1 MLKEIYSELY
11 NNQKICTEKDNNNSN
26 MRSRLASW
34 SLYST
39 IVMVTAFLSAKVSG
53 TRIKERVYHDID
65 TNEIS
70 ACFRRL
76 NGTTSIGCTSAR
88 GGNVGVLIY
97 LDTMADIDKLS
108 DVRFSPYIVLVNP
121 AIFSSSLMTHLEST
135 SQVTGVVLP
144 SVSGGR
150 WEGKVPP
157 EGYSDDSLC
166 PNSET
171 STSDKCN
178 TENPWNIPGSGLMWK
193 SYQFPIFYIQNTTTT
208 DNLYTCYQAYNTLTT
223 GMAWPLCSVQ
233 LSSNMHASRDS
244 ETCVRRSNM
253 MNNLTPQK
261 FCDPLNDVT
270 LHYFVSSR
278 NRTLENGDIT
288 ETPPASVLAVT
299 ARLDT
304 LNMFDKAELGFD
316 SPTTGIVT
324 LLAAAKMVSQKMAT
338 LSYRDGVSNIMFL
351 LINGEA
357 FENTGSSRLVY
368 DMEHGDFP
376 RALNFENTGT
386 LANGTQA
393 QATLNLTNIRSLIEL
408 GQLSNRFSNNLY
420 MHTVNNPAGEVG
432 QFEKFSRLNNLTTKQ
447 SKRTELPPSS
457 AQTFLTSTP
466 SLHTV
471 FLSNFDTTY
480 SNPVYHSVYDTAL
493 YHGYNHTLGPTQD
506 IVSHLSKVAV
516 VVAQTVTSLATD
528 QEMEFTTDE
537 VSDLINDL
545 LHCYSVSANCSMFH
559 EANSNIAGFSFPN
572 HPFPQYVGVNPSP
585 HTVFT
590 KQVLQ
595 LLTGEKI
602 TREGKTDEVRKT
614 PTEESEDVAAQKAA
628 CLANNSGQNIFT
640 YIFLVGEG
648 CYNGSSV
655 ICGSCYRTTV
665 GQTQAGSPAFLE
677 GVLDSYDWASGKYP
691 TWTESVWK
699 EISGRS
705 FLQGDPTHDQ
715 LVLGIGVGVFLASLL
730 CVWWVEKNAVLLFPQ
745 GGCEYRIGANIAT

>member
-1 MLKEIYSELY
+1 MK
-11 NNQKICTEKDNNNSN
+11 
-26 MRSRLASW
+26 SW
-34 SLYST
+34 MDTLSLS
-39 IVMVTAFLSAKVSG
+39 IVTVTVFLSAKVSG
-53 TRIKERVYHDID
+53 TRIKDRVYHDID
-65 TNEIS
+65 TKEIS

-76 NGTTSIGCTSAR
+76 NGTTSIGCTSHR
-88 GGNVGVLIY
+88 SGNVGVLMY
-97 LDTMADIDKLS
+97 LDTLADIDKLR
-108 DVRFSPYIVLVNP
+108 DVTFSPYIVLVNP
-121 AIFSSSLMTHLEST
+121 EIFSSSLMTELEST
-135 SQVTGVVLP
+135 GHVTGVVLP
-144 SVSGGR
+144 SVTGGR

-157 EGYSDDSLC
+157 AGYSDDSLC

-171 STSDKCN
+171 STSDECN
-178 TENPWNIPGSGLMWK
+178 TENPWNKPGSGLMWK
-193 SYQFPIFYIQNTTTT
+193 SFKFPIFYLHNTTTT
-208 DNLYTCYQAYNTLTT
+208 DNLYTCYLAHNNLAT
-223 GMAWPLCSVQ
+223 GMTWPLCSVQ
-233 LSSNMHASRDS
+233 LSSNMHATRDS

-261 FCDPLNDVT
+261 FCDPLNDVS

-278 NRTLENGDIT
+278 NRTLENGDVT
-288 ETPPASVLAVT
+288 NTPPASVIAVT

-304 LNMFDKAELGFD
+304 LNMFDQAEIGFD
-316 SPTTGIVT
+316 SPSTGIVA
-324 LLAAAKMVSQKMAT
+324 LLATAKMVSQKMST

-368 DMEHGDFP
+368 DMEQGDFP
-376 RALNFENTGT
+376 QALDLENTDT
-386 LANGTQA
+386 LANGT

-408 GQLSNRFSNNLY
+408 GQLSNKFSNNLY

-432 QFEKFSRLNNLTTKQ
+432 QLEKFSRLNNLTTKI
-447 SKRTELPPSS
+447 STRSDLPPSS

-493 YHGYNHTLGPTQD
+493 YHGYNHTQGPTQE
-506 IVSHLSKVAV
+506 IVTQLSKVAV
-516 VVAQTVTSLATD
+516 VVAQTVISLATD
-528 QEMEFTTDE
+528 KEVELNTEE

-545 LHCYSVSANCSMFH
+545 LQCYTVTANCSMFH
-559 EANSNIAGFSFPN
+559 EANSNVAGFSFPN

-602 TREGKTDEVRKT
+602 TSEEQKEGKGKKSPDE
-614 PTEESEDVAAQKAA
+614 EESEDVAAQKAA
-628 CLANNSGQNIFT
+628 CLANNSGQNVYSYT
-640 YIFLVGEG
+640 FLVGEG
-648 CYNGSSV
+648 CYNGSRV
-655 ICGSCYRTTV
+655 TCGSCYKTTV

-677 GVLDSYDWASGKYP
+677 GVVDTYDWASGKYP
-691 TWTESVWK
+691 TWTESIWK

-705 FLQGDPTHDQ
+705 FLQGDPRHEQ
-715 LVLGIGVGVFLASLL
+715 VVLGVGIGVFLVSLL
-730 CVWWVEKNAVLLFPQ
+730 SVWWVEKNAVLLFPQ
-745 GGCEYRIGANIAT
+745 SGCEYRLGANIAT